1 MLVGMA
7 GCNKRKRLN
16 DDELSE
22 LLNRE
27 ISDSESE
34 CSGESDVQIG
44 TWSTI
49 GAERPPF
56 PFSGHSGL
64 NVGIQDPSNPL
75 EFFCHILFY
84 FCLRV

>member
-7 GCNKRKRLN
+7 GCNKRKRLK

-44 TWSTI
+44 TWSI
-49 GAERPPF
+49 
-56 PFSGHSGL
+56 
-64 NVGIQDPSNPL
+64 VQ
-75 EFFCHILFY
+75 
-84 FCLRV
+84 